1 MCIRDSVQRDRAVT
15 HAAKWL
21 LDNFH
26 VVAEHFAE
34 LTAMLSQA
42 SYRRLPALAT
52 GRFKG
57 HVRVYAIAY
66 EYVAHTD
73 SRFERDSLRQFVEAF
88 QQSTKLTMREVW
100 ALPVLLRAVLLENLR
115 RLATRTAASLAARE
129 RADQCVDG
137 LATGNAHAGARD
149 ALPEPPPMPE

>member
-1 MCIRDSVQRDRAVT
+1 MRAVEDAIRAEIWPAQRLAEFGAMFGAEHQTATVSPTYDLRARAIENQTALAEAYRALATAVQRDRAVT

-34 LTAMLSQA
+34 LTTMLSQA

-73 SRFERDSLRQFVEAF
+73 SRFERDSLR
-88 QQSTKLTMREVW
+88 
-100 ALPVLLRAVLLENLR
+100 PRAGSR
-115 RLATRTAASLAARE
+115 
-129 RADQCVDG
+129 
-137 LATGNAHAGARD
+137 
-149 ALPEPPPMPE
+149 